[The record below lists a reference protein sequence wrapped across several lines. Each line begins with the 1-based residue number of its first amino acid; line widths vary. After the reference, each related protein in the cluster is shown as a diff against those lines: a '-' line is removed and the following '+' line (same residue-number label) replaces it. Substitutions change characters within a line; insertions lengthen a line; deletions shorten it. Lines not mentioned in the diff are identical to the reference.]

1 MNGSGEKGD
10 ILLFVANQQDLIVS
24 QASLQLA
31 ISVRCCGFEFSDAR
45 GLACGVRIGPAD
57 LRAGCGLLPADTPG
71 YAMKAVDRERAFGA
85 VLGRAMQ
92 PLAKGEKG
100 LVLVRVALQ

>member
-1 MNGSGEKGD
+1 M
-10 ILLFVANQQDLIVS
+10 ANQKDLVVS

-31 ISVRCCGFEFSDAR
+31 ISVRCGGFEFSDAR
-45 GLACGVRIGPAD
+45 GLASGVRIG
-57 LRAGCGLLPADTPG
+57 PADTPG

-100 LVLVRVALQ
+100 LVLVLVALQ

>member
-31 ISVRCCGFEFSDAR
+31 ISVRCCGLQFSDGR
-45 GLACGVRIGPAD
+45 GLASGVRIV
-57 LRAGCGLLPADTPG
+57 PADTPG
-71 YAMKAVDRERAFGA
+71 HAMKAGGRERAFGA

-100 LVLVRVALQ
+100 LGLVLVALQ